1 MAEAEWDGGNEISL
15 FEMGAIVLRSRWRI
29 VRWVLIGATVA
40 ALSVITKPPFFFA
53 SASFI
58 TQGNDPSRS
67 GLTSLAGQF
76 GVSLPSGS
84 PSLSPDFYSKLLKSP
99 VLLRGI
105 ARDTFVVP
113 ELGGKRK
120 SFLDLFDVRDKQPRI
135 REERGVILLTGL
147 VTTNVVKTTGV
158 VEVSVLTRWPSVSL
172 GIITALMNGLNDFN
186 LSSRQGQAAAER
198 RFVEGR
204 LTLADAELRAAED
217 RLEGFLRMNRVI
229 TSPELTLERDR
240 LQRDVSMR
248 QQVYTS
254 LAQSYEEVRM
264 REVRDTPV
272 ITVVEPPSVRPM
284 HEPRG
289 IVRTVI
295 VGGLLGTFIGML
307 IGFISGIM
315 AHRRRR
321 GVAGDAEFVETLRE
335 MKGEMLTP
343 ARWIRSR
350 IAK

>member
-1 MAEAEWDGGNEISL
+1 MAEVEWDGGGEISL
-15 FEMGAIVLRSRWRI
+15 LEMAAMLLRNRWRI
-29 VRWVLIGATVA
+29 VRWTFIGATLA
-40 ALSVITKPPFFFA
+40 ALFVISMPALFFA

-58 TQGNDPSRS
+58 PQGNDPSRS

-76 GVSLPSGS
+76 GLSLPGGS
-84 PSLSPDFYSKLLKSP
+84 PSLSPDFYAKLLKSP
-99 VLLRGI
+99 VLLRRV
-105 ARDTFVVP
+105 ALDTFVVP
-113 ELGGKRK
+113 ELGGKRV
-120 SFLDLFDVRDKQPRI
+120 SFLDLFDVRDPQPRV
-135 REERGVILLTGL
+135 REELGVILLTGL
-147 VTTNVVKTTGV
+147 VKTNVVKITGV
-158 VEVSVLTRWPSVSL
+158 VEASVLTRWPSVSL
-172 GIITALMNGLNDFN
+172 GIVTALMNGLNDFN

-204 LTLADAELRAAED
+204 LSLADTDLRAAED
-217 RLEGFLRMNRVI
+217 RLEGFLRVNRTI
-229 TSPELTLERDR
+229 ASPELTLERDR
-240 LQRDVSMR
+240 LQRAVSMR

-272 ITVVEPPSVRPM
+272 ITLVEPPSVRPM

-295 VGGLLGTFIGML
+295 VGSLLGALLGML

-321 GVAGDAEFVETLRE
+321 GVAGDAEFAETLRE